1 MTSEGFK
8 SQSLAIAI
16 ASLSQW
22 KIQLLFSIDTI
33 WVGILE
39 GKFSVNDAKEQANEG
54 LEIDTA

>member
-39 GKFSVNDAKEQANEG
+39 GKFSVNDAKEQPNEG